1 MNVEKIIKAQS
12 REAMNGKWISLVA
25 GFLLLSAM
33 ICLVVTGVDLAV
45 SVFGIR
51 NENGMLKPNTENI
64 FTVIVCTGVLV
75 FMLLTPA
82 KNGFLKI
89 CYNIASGKEGELK
102 DAFYFFKRN
111 KFLSALQFNLLLTV
125 RFIVN
130 ILIGLI
136 PFFILW
142 AVTYFF
148 SLQLLTTVTANEIA
162 YYIQLVF
169 FITGIVF
176 GIIRSAKLYIADFLF
191 IENDGETENTI
202 SASKAI
208 LKKHGKDAFRLFISF
223 IPWIALCFFVLPAI
237 YVIPYMS
244 TSFATSSKWLIRLY
258 KDGKIV

>member
-1 MNVEKIIKAQS
+1 MNVEKTIKAQS
-12 REAMNGKWISLVA
+12 REAMNGKWTSLVA
-25 GFLLLSAM
+25 GFLLLAAM
-33 ICLVVTGVDLAV
+33 VFLVVTGVDLACT
-45 SVFGIR
+45 VFGIR
-51 NENGMLKPNTENI
+51 TEDGALKPNTENVLTI
-64 FTVIVCTGVLV
+64 IVCVGVLA
-75 FMLLTPA
+75 FMLLSPI

-89 CYNIASGKEGELK
+89 CYDIASGKDGELK
-102 DAFYFFKRN
+102 DAFYFFQRN
-111 KFLSALQFNLLLTV
+111 KYLSALQLNLLLTV

-130 ILIGLI
+130 TLIGLI

-148 SLQLLTTVTANEIA
+148 SVQILTTVTANEIVF
-162 YYIQLVF
+162 YIQLVL
-169 FITGIVF
+169 FIAGIIF
-176 GIIRSAKLYIADFLF
+176 GIIRSAKLYIAEFLF
-191 IENDGETENTI
+191 IENDGETENTLPV
-202 SASKAI
+202 SKTI